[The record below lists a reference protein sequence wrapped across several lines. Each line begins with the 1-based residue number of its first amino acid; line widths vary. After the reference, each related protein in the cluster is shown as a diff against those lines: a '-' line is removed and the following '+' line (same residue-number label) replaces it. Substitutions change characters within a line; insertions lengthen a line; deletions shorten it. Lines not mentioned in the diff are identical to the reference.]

1 MIVKEQIMTEL
12 DLGKQKLL
20 ELVKAI
26 DPEVSVVIP
35 TASTNSLFLISLTK
49 GNARKFITISED
61 DLIDL
66 VSDDLIR
73 SEVED
78 RIQQTISELKP

>member
-1 MIVKEQIMTEL
+1 MKVKEQSMTEL
-12 DLGKQKLL
+12 ELGKQKLL

-35 TASTNSLFLISLTK
+35 VDSTNSLFLVSFTK
-49 GNARKFITISED
+49 GNARKFLTISED
-61 DLIDL
+61 DMIDL

-73 SEVED
+73 NEVED
-78 RIQQTISELKP
+78 RVRQTISELK